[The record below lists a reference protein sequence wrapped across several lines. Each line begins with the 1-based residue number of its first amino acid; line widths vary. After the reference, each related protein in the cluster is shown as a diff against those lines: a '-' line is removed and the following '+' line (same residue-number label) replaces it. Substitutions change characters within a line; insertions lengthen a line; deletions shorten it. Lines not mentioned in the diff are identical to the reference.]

1 MKLDNGEQIGPE
13 LDKLISMSQ
22 SASIKKS
29 CIHDTFMFVQEMA
42 KDLHKK
48 KIPTLFMKLDV
59 SRLRYGELGVRAELG
74 IHTGN
79 MKFLGFD
86 IGWRNWIFF
95 LFTQW

>member
-59 SRLRYGELGVRAELG
+59 SRLRYGELG